1 MSRIC
6 VGISILS
13 KTIPGMSS
21 TNHNQLG
28 HNDVSIMN
36 DKDIFKAASSIVEDK
51 SVDPEEEKRIPQ
63 LFGNIAAGLMKAR
76 QSSLQDQEVGKTSAK
91 NTGSLAASLG
101 QKVRGS
107 IASSKTLSTIGK
119 SVLGSGASGGLRA
132 GLQGLL
138 TSGGGAAAASTAGA
152 GGLAAG
158 AGGLAAA
165 AGGPVGIA
173 VALAPA
179 IIELGMAA
187 VADTERRVLGE
198 GIATSEARRTK
209 ISAEVT
215 SLLSTVQALDTEENL
230 ASQQRIARDLL
241 TRVSRPD
248 SFAFST
254 MQGLGLQKQ
263 LEALGTSFGPTNMV
277 ALKPY
282 ESDAELVA
290 GMSLN
295 RFITFVML
303 IYLYSRN

>member
-1 MSRIC
+1 
-6 VGISILS
+6 
-13 KTIPGMSS
+13 
-21 TNHNQLG
+21 
-28 HNDVSIMN
+28 MN

-51 SVDPEEEKRIPQ
+51 SVDPEEKKRIPQ
-63 LFGNIAAGLMKAR
+63 LFGKIAAGLMKAR
-76 QSSLQDQEVGKTSAK
+76 QSSLQDQEVGKPSAK

-138 TSGGGAAAASTAGA
+138 TSGGGAAAASAAGA

-187 VADTERRVLGE
+187 VADTERRVGE
-198 GIATSEARRTK
+198 GIAASEARRTK

-263 LEALGTSFGPTNMV
+263 LEALGTSFGPTNMA

-295 RFITFVML
+295 RFISFVML

>member
-51 SVDPEEEKRIPQ
+51 SVDPEEKKRIPQ

-138 TSGGGAAAASTAGA
+138 TSGGGAAAASAAGA

-187 VADTERRVLGE
+187 VADTERRVGE
-198 GIATSEARRTK
+198 GIAASEARRTK

-263 LEALGTSFGPTNMV
+263 LEALGTSFGPTNMA

-295 RFITFVML
+295 RFISFVML